1 MCGTSSPL
9 DFFWKPQGAESY
21 RCRSGDYRTLKSKGP
36 FSRMRISRNEL
47 HRVFRRVIGSPRPES
62 TCPSEASETVTTTHW
77 PKPSFGCS
85 KPRSSNKGAVH
96 IFGSSGCNAASPPIG
111 EVGLAPVF
119 EAAFDGEQSVG
130 ARLRPAASGWR
141 NSASCALP
149 AMMPSAAR

>member
-1 MCGTSSPL
+1 MRFHLSRGQPVIPSKVRFRLHELEIKVDGVL
-9 DFFWKPQGAESY
+9 DLTQAELLAQIGINMGNLGRLPY
-21 RCRSGDYRTLKSKGP
+21 LERHGECEACQKG
-36 FSRMRISRNEL
+36 
-47 HRVFRRVIGSPRPES
+47 V
-62 TCPSEASETVTTTHW
+62 
-77 PKPSFGCS
+77 
-85 KPRSSNKGAVH
+85 VH